1 MDCYCDYSFCWF
13 WSAIL
18 WFCWLRTE
26 RERGE
31 EEKKYHGFMAVN
43 FQEAKI
49 ISIVQIHI

>member
-1 MDCYCDYSFCWF
+1 MIFLSGFGQESPGLAGW
-13 WSAIL
+13 AQK
-18 WFCWLRTE
+18 
-26 RERGE
+26 ERG